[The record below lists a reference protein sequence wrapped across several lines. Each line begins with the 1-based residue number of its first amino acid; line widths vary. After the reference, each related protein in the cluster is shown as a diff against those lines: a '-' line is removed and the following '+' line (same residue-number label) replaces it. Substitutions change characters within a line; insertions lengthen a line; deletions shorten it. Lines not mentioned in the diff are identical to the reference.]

1 MKCPKCGGECF
12 WDILTPPMARFK
24 CSRCGKRIEF
34 RCPRCDDYLWCTI
47 NPILRP
53 ASDAYKFVECMKCG
67 HEEKVST

>member
-1 MKCPKCGGECF
+1 MKCPECGGECF

-67 HEEKVST
+67 HEEKVN